1 MGIGVLTLMVA
12 VRIGTWRREEVNR
25 APPSPRQAAWGPPA
39 GSHLGEFISA
49 AKLRNST
56 VGVDDSSLKGGLT

>member
-12 VRIGTWRREEVNR
+12 VRTGTWRREEVNR
-25 APPSPRQAAWGPPA
+25 APPWGRLPGALPA

-49 AKLRNST
+49 AKLRHST
-56 VGVDDSSLKGGLT
+56 VG